1 MFTDISQVA
10 ITLDYRHHPISDKA
24 RYVAHDAV
32 AQFTILCRAS
42 NLAETPL
49 ASRAHRHLLRPSTNC
64 YTLSDRNKPKS
75 TPVRHLPL
83 TIPRVRLRSRQWSVV
98 SLGQNSD
105 CQMTGHPRHGGETPP
120 RRSASSSPATGGAAA
135 PRYRHRRRWWPAPCH
150 SHGPPPR

>member
-1 MFTDISQVA
+1 MRLPCLRLWCGAVRIVWRKVPVVQGSCRTPHDRSHRRAGCCACQPFPYVRCIEA
-10 ITLDYRHHPISDKA
+10 PESDKA

-64 YTLSDRNKPKS
+64 YTLSDRNKPQS

-105 CQMTGHPRHGGETPP
+105 CQMTGHPR
-120 RRSASSSPATGGAAA
+120 
-135 PRYRHRRRWWPAPCH
+135 Y
-150 SHGPPPR
+150 